1 MRTAFWL
8 YLFSFIA
15 IFDLH
20 AQYPILTPF
29 AVSLGAAPSF
39 IGLMMGLYSITHL
52 PGNVIAGWS
61 VDRFGSRVF
70 IVLSLLAAG
79 IVLLLQSRVDDPW
92 QLLVLRSISGFVLAF
107 LSPACMALLARIT
120 ADRVLQGKLMAGNG
134 LVHTLASV
142 VSPAAGALLVARLG
156 FELSFFA
163 LGCLLIATSICALL
177 FIRDIRPPATADGA
191 TGSYGVQDAHFA
203 ANTGSHAQNSR
214 PPEAADNAVQPSGI
228 VDAAVQSPGV
238 IIKIKTGPPHPGASP
253 QGAIHRPPSYAP
265 LAGKHAP
272 QNGTLPLSGTHAQ
285 PAGSQ
290 QSPAKQNG
298 PLPPL
303 NGTQAQKTGT
313 MPSLAGT
320 GAQPT
325 GSQQSPA
332 GTPAPQTAAHAP
344 QPPGAADDPPLP
356 WLVYVL
362 PIAMSCAQGILSFEL
377 PMLALHGNGIM
388 HTGLL
393 FSVLSLGSL
402 VTLSMMF
409 LNRYSSLRRTMAGAL
424 TLALAYFTAA
434 VGDMIPLA
442 ALLFIIGMAKGVI
455 YPAMSTL
462 LIELT
467 GSAKYG
473 RTFSV
478 LSIAYS
484 VGAFLGPLAAG
495 YIRDAISPYFLA
507 FLVLMTGAILLPLAG
522 ARRLHAASPRIG

>member
-79 IVLLLQSRVDDPW
+79 IILLLQSRVEDPW
-92 QLLVLRSISGFVLAF
+92 HLLVLRSISGFVLAF

-120 ADRVLQGKLMAGNG
+120 ADRILQGKLMAGNG

-163 LGCLLIATSICALL
+163 LGWLLIGTAVCALL
-177 FIRDIRPPATADGA
+177 FIRDIRPTAASPNAAAGGTAGPAHAGVPGAHGAAAHPATLP
-191 TGSYGVQDAHFA
+191 V
-203 ANTGSHAQNSR
+203 
-214 PPEAADNAVQPSGI
+214 
-228 VDAAVQSPGV
+228 PG
-238 IIKIKTGPPHPGASP
+238 
-253 QGAIHRPPSYAP
+253 
-265 LAGKHAP
+265 
-272 QNGTLPLSGTHAQ
+272 
-285 PAGSQ
+285 
-290 QSPAKQNG
+290 
-298 PLPPL
+298 
-303 NGTQAQKTGT
+303 
-313 MPSLAGT
+313 
-320 GAQPT
+320 
-325 GSQQSPA
+325 
-332 GTPAPQTAAHAP
+332 APQTV
-344 QPPGAADDPPLP
+344 AADDNLPLP

-377 PMLALHGNGIM
+377 PLLALHDHSIM
-388 HTGLL
+388 QTGML

-409 LNRYSSLRRTMAGAL
+409 LNRYSSFRRTLAGAL
-424 TLALAYFTAA
+424 ILALSYFTAA
-434 VGDMIPLA
+434 VGDLVPLP
-442 ALLFIIGMAKGVI
+442 ALLFIIGMAKGII
-455 YPAMSTL
+455 YPALTTL

-484 VGAFLGPLAAG
+484 VGAFLGPLTAG
-495 YIRDAISPYFLA
+495 YVRDAISPYFIA
-507 FLVLMTGAILLPLAG
+507 FLVMMTGAILLPFAG
-522 ARRLHAASPRIG
+522 PRRLHTASGRIG

>member
-1 MRTAFWL
+1 MKTAVWL

-79 IVLLLQSRVDDPW
+79 IILLLQSRVEDPW
-92 QLLVLRSISGFVLAF
+92 HLLVLRSISGFVLAF

-120 ADRVLQGKLMAGNG
+120 ADRILQGKLMAGNG

-163 LGCLLIATSICALL
+163 LGWLLIGTAVCALL
-177 FIRDIRPPATADGA
+177 FIRDIRPTAAAPNAAAGGTAGPAHAGVPGAHGAAAHPATLP
-191 TGSYGVQDAHFA
+191 V
-203 ANTGSHAQNSR
+203 
-214 PPEAADNAVQPSGI
+214 
-228 VDAAVQSPGV
+228 PG
-238 IIKIKTGPPHPGASP
+238 
-253 QGAIHRPPSYAP
+253 
-265 LAGKHAP
+265 
-272 QNGTLPLSGTHAQ
+272 
-285 PAGSQ
+285 
-290 QSPAKQNG
+290 
-298 PLPPL
+298 
-303 NGTQAQKTGT
+303 
-313 MPSLAGT
+313 
-320 GAQPT
+320 
-325 GSQQSPA
+325 
-332 GTPAPQTAAHAP
+332 APQTV
-344 QPPGAADDPPLP
+344 AADDDLPLP

-377 PMLALHGNGIM
+377 PLLALHDHSIM
-388 HTGLL
+388 QTGML

-424 TLALAYFTAA
+424 ILALSYFTAA
-434 VGDMIPLA
+434 IGGLVPLP

-455 YPAMSTL
+455 YPALTTL

-484 VGAFLGPLAAG
+484 IGAFLGPLAAG
-495 YIRDAISPYFLA
+495 YFRDHISPYFLA
-507 FLVLMTGAILLPLAG
+507 FLALMTGVILLPFTG
-522 ARRLHAASPRIG
+522 PRRLHAASPRIG

>member
-79 IVLLLQSRVDDPW
+79 IILLLQSRVEDPW
-92 QLLVLRSISGFVLAF
+92 HLLVLRSISGFVLAF

-120 ADRVLQGKLMAGNG
+120 ADRILQGKLMAGNG

-163 LGCLLIATSICALL
+163 LGWLLIGTAVCALL
-177 FIRDIRPPATADGA
+177 FIRDIRPTAAAPNAAAGGTAGPAHAGVPGAHGAAAHPATLP
-191 TGSYGVQDAHFA
+191 V
-203 ANTGSHAQNSR
+203 
-214 PPEAADNAVQPSGI
+214 
-228 VDAAVQSPGV
+228 PG
-238 IIKIKTGPPHPGASP
+238 
-253 QGAIHRPPSYAP
+253 
-265 LAGKHAP
+265 
-272 QNGTLPLSGTHAQ
+272 
-285 PAGSQ
+285 
-290 QSPAKQNG
+290 
-298 PLPPL
+298 
-303 NGTQAQKTGT
+303 
-313 MPSLAGT
+313 
-320 GAQPT
+320 
-325 GSQQSPA
+325 
-332 GTPAPQTAAHAP
+332 APQTV
-344 QPPGAADDPPLP
+344 AADDNLPLP

-377 PMLALHGNGIM
+377 PLLALHDHSIM
-388 HTGLL
+388 QTGML

-409 LNRYSSLRRTMAGAL
+409 LNRYSSFRRTLAGAL
-424 TLALAYFTAA
+424 ILALSYFTAA
-434 VGDMIPLA
+434 VGDLVPLP
-442 ALLFIIGMAKGVI
+442 ALLFIIGMAKGII
-455 YPAMSTL
+455 YPALTTL

-484 VGAFLGPLAAG
+484 VGAFLGPLTAG
-495 YIRDAISPYFLA
+495 YVRDAISPYFIA
-507 FLVLMTGAILLPLAG
+507 FLVMMTGAILLPFAG
-522 ARRLHAASPRIG
+522 PRRLHTASGRIG

>member
-79 IVLLLQSRVDDPW
+79 IILLLQSRVEDPW
-92 QLLVLRSISGFVLAF
+92 HLLVLRSISGFVLAF

-120 ADRVLQGKLMAGNG
+120 ADRILQGKLMAGNG

-163 LGCLLIATSICALL
+163 LGWLLIGTAVCALL
-177 FIRDIRPPATADGA
+177 FIRDIRPTAASPNAAAGGTAGPAHAGVPGAHGAAAHPATLP
-191 TGSYGVQDAHFA
+191 V
-203 ANTGSHAQNSR
+203 
-214 PPEAADNAVQPSGI
+214 
-228 VDAAVQSPGV
+228 PG
-238 IIKIKTGPPHPGASP
+238 
-253 QGAIHRPPSYAP
+253 
-265 LAGKHAP
+265 
-272 QNGTLPLSGTHAQ
+272 
-285 PAGSQ
+285 
-290 QSPAKQNG
+290 
-298 PLPPL
+298 
-303 NGTQAQKTGT
+303 
-313 MPSLAGT
+313 
-320 GAQPT
+320 
-325 GSQQSPA
+325 
-332 GTPAPQTAAHAP
+332 APQTV
-344 QPPGAADDPPLP
+344 AADDDLPLP

-377 PMLALHGNGIM
+377 PLLALHDHSIM
-388 HTGLL
+388 QTGML

-409 LNRYSSLRRTMAGAL
+409 LNRYSSFRRTLAGAL
-424 TLALAYFTAA
+424 ILALSYFTAA
-434 VGDMIPLA
+434 VGDLVPLP
-442 ALLFIIGMAKGVI
+442 ALLFIIGMAKGII
-455 YPAMSTL
+455 YPALTTL

-484 VGAFLGPLAAG
+484 VGAFLGPLTAG
-495 YIRDAISPYFLA
+495 YVRDAISPYFIA
-507 FLVLMTGAILLPLAG
+507 FLVMMTGAILLPFAG
-522 ARRLHAASPRIG
+522 PRRLHTASGRIG